1 MDLYVERQCV
11 DEMRKGDMRQFMLL
25 YDAYF
30 VGVYKYVAR
39 RVSDRSVVEKIVRLT
54 FLDALG
60 QVRNTPNDIGYLM
73 WLYTL
78 AKPRVWENIA
88 KQSFPEKQGL
98 IKKSVA
104 ESGVDKADV
113 LGRADKMFKKLSMEE
128 REILRL
134 KFFEEVTDGEVM
146 MVLSAEE
153 ATIGP
158 KIYKVLKR
166 AHLLLFGESDE
177 KHGVYFG
184 ELSAFFEK
192 LKSGEKIE
200 IPEVFKLSLKADI
213 SMRIDRRDFM
223 IEGKVVEEQPKEAPF
238 AVKKEGVGSN
248 DPAKIFVEAVAEM
261 RADEKKKKAEEVVDE
276 DDFDKRER
284 VYDFIDKWKSV
295 LVLVPVLLFI
305 WIVAFVVIKLI
316 PHNSAIIER
325 GYVNNCSI
333 EVGFTGGFSD
343 AEKRSVN
350 AGVSDRLCDHFT
362 VNKLLISRTSE
373 GIVGVN
379 VEIPDWLLNYNF
391 VKKVTEWRIQKYERT
406 ANSNNQSGKILR
418 NSVSNG
424 GFAI

>member
-39 RVSDRSVVEKIVRLT
+39 RVSDRSAVEKIVRLT

-60 QVRNTPNDIGYLM
+60 QVRNTPGDIGYLM

-98 IKKSVA
+98 IQKGVA
-104 ESGVDKADV
+104 ESAADKADV
-113 LGRADKMFKKLSMEE
+113 SSRADKMFKKLSMEE

-146 MVLSAEE
+146 MILGSEE

-177 KHGVYFG
+177 RHGVYFG
-184 ELSAFFEK
+184 ELSAFFER
-192 LKSGEKIE
+192 LKTLEKIE

-223 IEGKVVEEQPKEAPF
+223 IEGKVVEEGSKDAPF

-261 RADEKKKKAEEVVDE
+261 RADEKRKKIEEVVDE
-276 DDFDKRER
+276 DDFEKREK
-284 VYDFIDKWKSV
+284 VYNFIDKWKSV

-305 WIVAFVVIKLI
+305 WIAAFVVVKLI
-316 PHNSAIIER
+316 SNSPIIER
-325 GYVNNCSI
+325 GYVNNCAI
-333 EVGFTGGFSD
+333 EVGFTGDFSD

-373 GIVGVN
+373 GVVGVN

-406 ANSNNQSGKILR
+406 ANRDQQSGKILR
-418 NSVSNG
+418 NSVGNG